1 MTNDGK
7 YANTGGLKK
16 LLEYLRNLFD
26 NKADKATTLEG
37 YGITDAFKYKGQV
50 NGESVDSNL
59 WSDYGVKGY
68 DNVLP
73 DGMEDAYPYG
83 VLVSFADA
91 DKTFQFFSSEDSAGN
106 GGIKWR
112 SGKDDDKGEWH
123 DIATLDLP
131 QAFKEKQTF
140 EKGFEVGSNEL
151 IANLNADLLDGYEAS
166 DFATKDDIS
175 DLDSII
181 ASIEQQ
187 IAGKMDKVTLATVAT
202 SGSYNDLSNKP
213 TIPSAVTEST
223 VSGWGFTKNTGTVT
237 GVKINGSTKYPSSGI
252 VDLGTV
258 IDSGG
263 SMDND
268 ELSEFVGRLIG
279 YGEGEDGVFSDGY
292 YYDGGGDSVV
302 ATIEAM
308 DTNIHNALMGKAN
321 ASTTLDGYGI
331 TDKLFKSLGT
341 QANIADTKG
350 WGVFQYNSTT
360 AGAPSNY
367 GSIIQWVN
375 PTNYDSKPSVNGWY
389 TQLFSATDNGG
400 LSYRTATNGYGWKS
414 WVKLVDS
421 SNIGSHLKTI
431 NGQSIV
437 GSGDITIEG
446 GSGGGSCSPAYPV
459 VNHDASDNT
468 LYLTPNTLHI
478 WDEVGT
484 LDLSL
489 GDETAGVA
497 NEYLFEFKS
506 GAEATT
512 LSLPNDIKF
521 TEDLVIEANK
531 IYQVSILNN
540 LASVLSWENAP
551 SLIDNHITYNEGSMM
566 SGATI
571 TFEYPTASELTFMM
585 NNYESS
591 YLIIPVGTTSITI
604 DWFEPAA
611 PIIKTISPMQDGTY
625 NYIY

>member
-1 MTNDGK
+1 MAIN
-7 YANTGGLKK
+7 KK
-16 LLEYLRNLFD
+16 LIHFQ
-26 NKADKATTLEG
+26 TLNNFN
-37 YGITDAFKYKGQV
+37 TQ
-50 NGESVDSNL
+50 L
-59 WSDYGVKGY
+59 
-68 DNVLP
+68 
-73 DGMEDAYPYG
+73 
-83 VLVSFADA
+83 
-91 DKTFQFFSSEDSAGN
+91 SAGN
-106 GGIKWR
+106 ILDTSIVFIKDAKKIWTHGQFYDCAAGG
-112 SGKDDDKGEWH
+112 E
-123 DIATLDLP
+123 
-131 QAFKEKQTF
+131 
-140 EKGFEVGSNEL
+140 
-151 IANLNADLLDGYEAS
+151 
-166 DFATKDDIS
+166 
-175 DLDSII
+175 
-181 ASIEQQ
+181 
-187 IAGKMDKVTLATVAT
+187 
-202 SGSYNDLSNKP
+202 
-213 TIPSAVTEST
+213 
-223 VSGWGFTKNTGTVT
+223 
-237 GVKINGSTKYPSSGI
+237 
-252 VDLGTV
+252 
-258 IDSGG
+258 
-263 SMDND
+263 MDND

-308 DTNIHNALMGKAN
+308 DTNIHNEMMGKAN

-446 GSGGGSCSPAYPV
+446 GSGGGSGSPAYPV

-540 LASVLSWENAP
+540 LASVLSWDNA
-551 SLIDNHITYNEGSMM
+551 SDNVQLISFSCLIDSLQAEVGMTWTEWVN
-566 SGATI
+566 
-571 TFEYPTASELTFMM
+571 
-585 NNYESS
+585 SS
-591 YLIIPVGTTSITI
+591 YNNGKYAPEGDNIVRNGNSYVAYQ
-604 DWFEPAA
+604 DA
-611 PIIKTISPMQDGTY
+611 PINGTDTIIKDAFYNTIL
-625 NYIY
+625 I